1 MRNNSLQ
8 LASMEQ
14 RRADE
19 NVLRLVEEQ
28 KVCSLLVI
36 LLHLVC
42 TNCLY
47 YNNFCLI
54 FTLRSNDLI
63 LLIHPERERRSFKQ
77 DSAVGK
83 AAGCQAEAGNG
94 NSRIERETTGYEA
107 S

>member
-28 KVCSLLVI
+28 KVCVLLVI
-36 LLHLVC
+36 LMHLVC
-42 TNCLY
+42 TKCICFPIKKHN
-47 YNNFCLI
+47 
-54 FTLRSNDLI
+54 SI
-63 LLIHPERERRSFKQ
+63 LFIHPEREKRGFKQ
-77 DSAVGK
+77 DSSVGK
-83 AAGCQAEAGNG
+83 AAGCQTEAGNG
-94 NSRIERETTGYEA
+94 NTRIEREITGHEA